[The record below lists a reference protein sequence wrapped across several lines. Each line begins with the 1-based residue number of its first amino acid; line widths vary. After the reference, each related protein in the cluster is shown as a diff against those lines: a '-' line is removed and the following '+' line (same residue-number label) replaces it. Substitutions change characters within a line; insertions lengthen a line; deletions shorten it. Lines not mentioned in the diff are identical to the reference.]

1 MLVRLIKPPKIGDSR
16 LCIVISKKTNLNTPD
31 QYKLVDLE
39 TYTKLSDNGFVGVSS
54 GLNRFNNPLFGCS
67 LPDGVGVSFY
77 AESDRE
83 LDITGV
89 YDVQFLNK
97 FTDSNQEIARIK
109 VLKQHRNIKQAAP
122 KPKRR

>member
-16 LCIVISKKTNLNTPD
+16 LCIVITKKTNLNAPN

-77 AESDRE
+77 AESDRVLE
-83 LDITGV
+83 ITGV
-89 YDVQFLNK
+89 YEVQFLNK
-97 FTDSNQEIARIK
+97 FIDSSQEIARIK
-109 VLKQHRNIKQAAP
+109 ILKQHKNVK
-122 KPKRR
+122 KRAKVKK